1 MRLFWGADR
10 QSVDDPRDSPLPA
23 GRLITPD
30 ELSCA
35 KGHLYPLLLVRLSL
49 TWVCAAHSSYRGV
62 ALIFSSLQ
70 GVVTAVGPCAETI
83 RLWLLRVGLFLLRR
97 PWPRCSDWVFLV
109 DLTIQLGE
117 HKCLVILGVR
127 LSALRSKGYS
137 PAHHDVQVPSVA
149 VLTRCNGDTVA
160 AHLGTLSERLGVPV
174 QVVSDHGSEV
184 LAGIRSWKRTQH
196 DHQRVVETYDIT
208 HGLALLLKNQL
219 EPDGRWASFVTACQS
234 TRQQLQQTAGS
245 FLKPPA
251 WRSKARFLNLE
262 SHLKWA
268 NEMLVLLQGADVAT
282 LAEQLGVDEAEAAPW
297 LEEKLGWLREY
308 ACEVRAWSYFQEV
321 VKVAEKE
328 IKEGGLSRTS
338 WRRVQGRLKGESP
351 PVGTEK
357 AFRDQILSFVRTE
370 GAKVPARQKYLG
382 STDVLESLFGTYKDL
397 AAHAP
402 CREIT
407 ANVLMIPL
415 LVTSLTADL
424 LRQALESVRA
434 QDVEEWLDE
443 HLGPSP
449 QKKKRAVLNAT
460 RSSNLDEGPEPA

>member
-1 MRLFWGADR
+1 
-10 QSVDDPRDSPLPA
+10 
-23 GRLITPD
+23 
-30 ELSCA
+30 LSCA
-35 KGHLYPLLLVRLSL
+35 KGHIYPLLLVRLSL

-70 GVVTAVGPCAETI
+70 GVVAAVGPCAETI

-97 PWPRCSDWVFLV
+97 PLPRCSDWVFLV

-127 LSALRSKGYS
+127 LSVLRSKGYS
-137 PAHHDVQVPSVA
+137 PAHHDVQVLSVA
-149 VLTRCNGDTVA
+149 VLTRCNGETVA
-160 AHLGTLSERLGVPV
+160 AHLGTLSKRLGVPM
-174 QVVSDHGSEV
+174 QVVSDHGSDV
-184 LAGIRSWKRTQH
+184 LAGIRSWKRTQQ
-196 DHQRVVETYDIT
+196 DHQHVVETYDIT
-208 HGLALLLKNQL
+208 HGLAILLKNQL
-219 EPDGRWASFVTACQS
+219 EPDARWASFVQACQR

-245 FLKPPA
+245 FLKPPS
-251 WRSKARFLNLE
+251 WRSKARFLNVE

-268 NEMLVLLQGADVAT
+268 NNMLVLLRGADVAT
-282 LAEQLGVDEAEAAPW
+282 LAEQLGVGEAEAAAW

-308 ACEVRAWSYFQEV
+308 ACEVRAWSYFQKV
-321 VKVAEKE
+321 VKVAEQE

-338 WRRVQGRLKGESP
+338 WRRVKDRLGGESQ
-351 PVGTEK
+351 PVGTGE
-357 AFRDQILSFVRTE
+357 AFREQVLSFVRKE

-382 STDVLESLFGTYKDL
+382 STDVLESLFGKYKDL
-397 AAHAP
+397 AAQAP

-424 LRQALESVRA
+424 LRQALETVRA

-449 QKKKRAVLNAT
+449 QKKKRAVLTAA
-460 RSSNLDEGPEPA
+460 RSSNTNEGPEPA

>member
-1 MRLFWGADR
+1 MA
-10 QSVDDPRDSPLPA
+10 
-23 GRLITPD
+23 
-30 ELSCA
+30 CA
-35 KGHLYPLLLVRLSL
+35 KGHVYPLLLVRLAL
-49 TWVCAAHSSYRGV
+49 TWVCEAHTSYRGV

-70 GVVTAVGPCAETI
+70 GVVVAVGPCAETI

-97 PWPRCSDWVFLV
+97 PVPRCPDWVFLV

-127 LSALRSKGYS
+127 LSVLRSKGYS
-137 PAHHDVQVPSVA
+137 PDQNDVQVLSVA
-149 VLTRCNGDTVA
+149 VLTRCDGETVA
-160 AHLGTLSERLGVPV
+160 AHLGTLSDRLGVPV
-174 QVVSDHGSEV
+174 QVVSDHGSDV
-184 LAGIRSWKRTQH
+184 LAGIRLFRRKQPDR
-196 DHQRVVETYDIT
+196 QRVVETYDIT
-208 HGLALLLKNQL
+208 HGLALLLKDQL
-219 EPDGRWASFVTACQS
+219 EPDERWASFVTACQS

-268 NEMLVLLQGADVAT
+268 NEMLVLLQSGEVAT
-282 LAEQLGVDEAEAAPW
+282 LAEQLGRGVAEAGKW

-308 ACEVRAWSYFQEV
+308 AREVRAWSYFQEV
-321 VKVAEKE
+321 VQVAEVEVKE
-328 IKEGGLSRTS
+328 AGLSRTS
-338 WRRVQGRLKGESP
+338 WRRIKDRLDEGRP
-351 PVGTEK
+351 PVGAET
-357 AFRDQILSFVRTE
+357 AFRGRVLSFVRQE

-424 LRQALESVRA
+424 LRQALETVRA
-434 QDVEEWLDE
+434 QDVEEWLEE

-449 QKKKRAVLNAT
+449 QKKKRLVLTAA
-460 RSSNLDEGPEPA
+460 RSRERNEGPEPA

>member
-1 MRLFWGADR
+1 LA
-10 QSVDDPRDSPLPA
+10 
-23 GRLITPD
+23 
-30 ELSCA
+30 CA
-35 KGHLYPLLLVRLSL
+35 KGHVYPLLLVRLAL
-49 TWVCAAHSSYRGV
+49 TWVCEAHTSYRGV

-70 GVVTAVGPCAETI
+70 GVMVAVGPCAETI

-97 PWPRCSDWVFLV
+97 PVPRCPDWVFLV

-127 LSALRSKGYS
+127 LSVLRSNGYS
-137 PAHHDVQVPSVA
+137 PDPNDVRVLSVA
-149 VLTRCNGDTVA
+149 VLTRCDGETVA
-160 AHLGTLSERLGVPV
+160 AHLGTLSDRLGVPV
-174 QVVSDHGSEV
+174 QVVSDHGSDV
-184 LAGIRSWKRTQH
+184 LAGIRLFRRKQPDR
-196 DHQRVVETYDIT
+196 QRIVETYDIT
-208 HGLALLLKNQL
+208 HGLALLLKDQI
-219 EPDGRWASFVTACQS
+219 EPDERWASFVTSCQS

-268 NEMLVLLQGADVAT
+268 NEMLVLLRSADVVT
-282 LAEQLGVDEAEAAPW
+282 LAEQLGRGIAEAGTW
-297 LEEKLGWLREY
+297 LEEKLGWLRAY
-308 ACEVRAWSYFQEV
+308 AREVRAWSYFQEV
-321 VKVAEKE
+321 VQVAEVEVK
-328 IKEGGLSRTS
+328 GAGLSRTS
-338 WRRVQGRLKGESP
+338 WRRIKDRLDEGRP
-351 PVGTEK
+351 AVGAEK
-357 AFRDQILSFVRTE
+357 AFRGRVPSFVRQE

-424 LRQALESVRA
+424 LRQALETVRA
-434 QDVEEWLDE
+434 QDVEEWLEE

-449 QKKKRAVLNAT
+449 QKKKRVVLTAA
-460 RSSNLDEGPEPA
+460 RSRDRNEDPEPA